1 MGPPLSKE
9 LGVLKL
15 ILKFGFMSGAFLSVV
30 MLCTMPFHDQL
41 SDRYGMVIGYSS
53 MLLAFLLVY
62 FGVRSWRE
70 KAGGYVSF
78 WQAFKVGISIAA
90 IGCACYVATW
100 EVIYYKMMPDFADT
114 YAAHQIERARA
125 AGAPEAAIAEKR
137 KEMEEFTRMYKNPLM
152 NVAMTLLEPLPVGL
166 VMSLLAAGLLR
177 RRVAEPAPA

>member
-1 MGPPLSKE
+1 
-9 LGVLKL
+9 VLKL

-30 MLCTMPFHDQL
+30 MLCTMPFHDQIG
-41 SDRYGMVIGYSS
+41 DRYGMVIGYSS

-78 WQAFKVGISIAA
+78 WQALKVGASIAA
-90 IGCACYVATW
+90 IGSACYVATW
-100 EVIYYKMMPDFADT
+100 EVIYYEMMPDFAER

-125 AGAPEAAIAEKR
+125 AGAPEAAIAQKKR
-137 KEMEEFTRMYKNPLM
+137 EMDEFTRTYKNPLM
-152 NVAMTLLEPLPVGL
+152 NVAMTFLEPLPVAL

-177 RRVAEPAPA
+177 RRVPDPASA